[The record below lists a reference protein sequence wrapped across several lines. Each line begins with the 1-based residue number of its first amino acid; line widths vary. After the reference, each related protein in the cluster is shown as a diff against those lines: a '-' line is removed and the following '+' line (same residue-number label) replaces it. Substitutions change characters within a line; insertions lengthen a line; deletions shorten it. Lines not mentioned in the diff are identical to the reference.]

1 MIPSEHDNE
10 YLLQTNMI
18 VLTLEIVLLKPHVPL
33 LQSLL
38 SVVWSYW
45 PMQWNTKQITGKWLN
60 FFLLLRDHIMI
71 KEQRWINKKCISVFQ
86 WTNFKT

>member
-38 SVVWSYW
+38 SVV
-45 PMQWNTKQITGKWLN
+45 
-60 FFLLLRDHIMI
+60 
-71 KEQRWINKKCISVFQ
+71 
-86 WTNFKT
+86 